1 MHSNIRCFL
10 FTPYCCPNR
19 CCCCH
24 QDEEL
29 HELLEQ
35 LRGKY
40 KTVLA
45 GLGLNAAGYG
55 SSSSSAG
62 TGSGTSSSA
71 AAAGAGQQPVSLAF

>member
-1 MHSNIRCFL
+1 VF
-10 FTPYCCPNR
+10 CPILLLLLLLLL
-19 CCCCH
+19 CVYLY

-45 GLGLNAAGYG
+45 GLGLNAADYG
-55 SSSSSAG
+55 SSSSSSNGGTAG
-62 TGSGTSSSA
+62 AGSGSSNA